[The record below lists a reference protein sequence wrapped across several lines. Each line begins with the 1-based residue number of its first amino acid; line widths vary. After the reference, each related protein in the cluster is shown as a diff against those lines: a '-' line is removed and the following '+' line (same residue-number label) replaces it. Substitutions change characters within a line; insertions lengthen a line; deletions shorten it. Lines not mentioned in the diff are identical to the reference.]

1 MPRRSA
7 IAVCCS
13 SKWSR
18 SRARTATAFGK
29 RDADKRRRR
38 AAICGFGFIVACGRF
53 FIAARVRQVRHPDLR
68 MCKMPLMTR
77 RSERSGR
84 RLHANRDQGSVRGI
98 GLDAARG
105 LPLADEIRLIA
116 RRSAIG
122 GGKDFVAAAG
132 HRAFAA
138 GEAVGT
144 HHPHG
149 WARRA
154 LLALGSG
161 GAGLT
166 GRARRSGGAGLTR
179 GALRSRGSGI
189 AFRPLAAAGER
200 QRQHP
205 EKQPMCRAQFVQ
217 PVAWSRASAPHI

>member
-84 RLHANRDQGSVRGI
+84 RLHANRDQRSVRGI
-98 GLDAARG
+98 GFDAARG

-122 GGKDFVAAAG
+122 GGEDFVAAAASPRIRRRRG
-132 HRAFAA
+132 SWRAPP
-138 GEAVGT
+138 GWS
-144 HHPHG
+144 G
-149 WARRA
+149 WAGLARPGVRRGRSDRSGPAVRWGRAHPRGLAVPRVRDRLSAPGRSRRA
-154 LLALGSG
+154 PAPTPRETANVPCAISSTC
-161 GAGLT
+161 GL
-166 GRARRSGGAGLTR
+166 
-179 GALRSRGSGI
+179 
-189 AFRPLAAAGER
+189 E
-200 QRQHP
+200 
-205 EKQPMCRAQFVQ
+205 
-217 PVAWSRASAPHI
+217 

>member
-1 MPRRSA
+1 MPRRST
-7 IAVCCS
+7 IAVCCP

-18 SRARTATAFGK
+18 SRVRTATAFCK
-29 RDADKRRRR
+29 RGADKRRRR

-53 FIAARVRQVRHPDLR
+53 FIAARVRQVRHPVLR

-84 RLHANRDQGSVRGI
+84 RLHANRYQRSVRGI

-105 LPLADEIRLIA
+105 LPFTDERRLIA
-116 RRSAIG
+116 CRPAIG
-122 GGKDFVAAAG
+122 GGEDFVAAAA

-138 GEAVGT
+138 GEAVSA
-144 HHPHG
+144 HHPDG
-149 WARRA
+149 RAGRA
-154 LLALGSG
+154 LLALWSR

-166 GRARRSGGAGLTR
+166 GRARRTDGARFTR
-179 GALRSRGSGI
+179 GALRSRSSRI
-189 AFRPLAAAGER
+189 AFRPLAAARER
-200 QRQHP
+200 HRQHP
-205 EKQPMCRAQFVQ
+205 EEQPMCRAQFLQ